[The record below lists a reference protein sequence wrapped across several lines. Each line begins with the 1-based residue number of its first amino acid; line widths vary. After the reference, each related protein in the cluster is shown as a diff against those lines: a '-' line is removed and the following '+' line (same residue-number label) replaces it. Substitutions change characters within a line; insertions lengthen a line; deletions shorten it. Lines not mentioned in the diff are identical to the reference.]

1 MYSITVG
8 ITSLATDFILV
19 KTVLDCFRFGV
30 LHVPV
35 HKTSILNVIL
45 LNQLPYEFLHASKK
59 GKEVGAA
66 PSEFNFLYVHLV
78 HIHL

>member
-19 KTVLDCFRFGV
+19 KTVLDCFRFDV

-45 LNQLPYEFLHASKK
+45 LNPYKFLHASKK